1 MVLIECPFTQKV
13 ISKKVCE
20 CKCLG
25 GVNEE
30 DMYGVFSMVFWPKIT
45 GINVNSLLF
54 FDYNTTKMECQQ
66 KNYKNFF
73 CEKQEKIVGFGKN
86 FFVKILKKDQ
96 FLIKIE
102 WKRRYG
108 LWYYYFVIDFIL
120 FKKCE
125 KLSRM
130 RAFCGHRVL
139 SLSSRIEK
147 QPHGAICCLTA
158 SK

>member
-54 FDYNTTKMECQQ
+54 FDYNTTKMECQY

-73 CEKQEKIVGFGKN
+73 LWKIGKN
-86 FFVKILKKDQ
+86 RRFWQKLFCENIKKRLVFD
-96 FLIKIE
+96 KN
-102 WKRRYG
+102 
-108 LWYYYFVIDFIL
+108 
-120 FKKCE
+120 
-125 KLSRM
+125 
-130 RAFCGHRVL
+130 RVETQVWVMVL
-139 SLSSRIEK
+139 
-147 QPHGAICCLTA
+147 
-158 SK
+158 